1 MPFNHT
7 HGSSIGTTGCA
18 AQSPQDTASFGAR
31 TAFHSRS
38 RSVTWPSTA
47 AERPSPGRVCSKP
60 NATPSCASSKSGS
73 AGYPAC
79 AQRWSNKDEMSF
91 KKDKDIP
98 EQQQLTPQ
106 EPRSSLGPRGLEQK
120 SVITGSL
127 IRPTSL
133 TKTCVKLDRKDD
145 INVVTPGASRTMSHP
160 SPGSGRCHG
169 GTARHP
175 CSRVTTAF
183 RRWVSTREV

>member
-1 MPFNHT
+1 
-7 HGSSIGTTGCA
+7 
-18 AQSPQDTASFGAR
+18 
-31 TAFHSRS
+31 
-38 RSVTWPSTA
+38 
-47 AERPSPGRVCSKP
+47 
-60 NATPSCASSKSGS
+60 
-73 AGYPAC
+73 
-79 AQRWSNKDEMSF
+79 MSF

-169 GTARHP
+169 RTARHP
-175 CSRVTTAF
+175 RSRVTTAI
-183 RRWVSTREV
+183 RRSVSTRET